1 MDDFVQNFK
10 EEKMQ
15 DSNQNNTS
23 LTRVGND
30 DGPVLI
36 VRHRQTGA
44 ITPVQPTS
52 TQSPSWISKLNPLN
66 WLPNSKSSQQI
77 IVEKVDLNAQK
88 EPDEQNPGLKPD
100 SGTSH
105 DELAAQGQ
113 NATPPVPSALSTENS
128 YEEDAAA
135 TEEQNF
141 YNNLNTQE
149 STYAE
154 LPLDTA
160 GNTTTE

>member
-1 MDDFVQNFK
+1 
-10 EEKMQ
+10 MQ

-23 LTRVGND
+23 LIRVGND

-88 EPDEQNPGLKPD
+88 EPDEQNPGVKPD
-100 SGTSH
+100 AGTSH
-105 DELAAQGQ
+105 NELKQEENVTPTVDNALAQD
-113 NATPPVPSALSTENS
+113 S
-128 YEEDAAA
+128 YRQDA
-135 TEEQNF
+135 EMINIDF
-141 YNNLNTQE
+141 YNDLNTQQE
-149 STYAE
+149 VTYAE